1 MATTT
6 TAPRTVPTTVGA
18 GNPQALTIAGWLL
31 TGLGGTFLM
40 FDGLSRLLQT
50 PYVAEEA
57 AVIGWRPE
65 AFVPI
70 AIIEL
75 VFLALYLVP
84 RTSVVGAILL
94 TAFLGGAVSAHV
106 RVDAP
111 FFGYIMSGVWVGL
124 VLWAALYLRSP
135 RLRGLVLLG
144 R

>member
-6 TAPRTVPTTVGA
+6 TAPRAVPTVGA
-18 GNPQALTIAGWLL
+18 GNPQALTITGWLL

-50 PYVAEEA
+50 PYVAEAA

-84 RTSVVGAILL
+84 RTSVLGAILL
-94 TAFLGGAVSAHV
+94 TGVLGGAVAAHV
-106 RVDAP
+106 RVDTP

-124 VLWAALYLRSP
+124 MLWAALYLRSP
-135 RLRGLVLLG
+135 RLRRLVPFV